1 MRVSG
6 IGTLYARG
14 RRSGIERVVP
24 LRYTVTPGD
33 GVLISAGG
41 RTEEWPLNLRAHPD
55 CQIASHR
62 RRYRAA
68 EYAPRRFRLD
78 PV

>member
-1 MRVSG
+1 VSG

-33 GVLISAGG
+33 GVPISAGG
-41 RTEEWPLNLRAHPD
+41 RTEQWPLNLRAHPD
-55 CQIASHR
+55 CQFEIASQR
-62 RRYRAA
+62 RRYRAV
-68 EYAPRRFRLD
+68 EYAPRSFRLD